1 MRILAIDGG
10 GIRGV
15 YAAYILKR
23 IAEEFN
29 TTFYKCFDLIVGTS
43 TGAIIA
49 AALATNY
56 PIEKIVGLYEVNSK
70 QIFKKQPGGFLGLL
84 QSRYNNRYLKTL
96 LGQTFGK
103 KTMSDVL
110 TRLMIPATDI
120 GNGQVFVFKS
130 NYLEEFVRD
139 KDIRIADAVL
149 ASCSAPTYFNP
160 IVVREY
166 LLADGGLWANNP
178 SIAALVE
185 ATGKMKTP
193 VEKVRLLSVGTGIGN
208 RYYSRKT
215 VNRWWRKVGGLFG
228 LSLYG
233 TKLVEVI
240 LNLQSKSAQNMMG
253 LLLDEVHYLRLNFES
268 DKKLS
273 LDRIDIIDDLKSRA
287 DQIFTYKAKTIERF
301 LRECEGGV

>member
-10 GIRGV
+10 GIRGI
-15 YAAYILKR
+15 YAAYILNR
-23 IAEEFN
+23 IAEEFGI
-29 TTFYKCFDLIVGTS
+29 TFCKCFDLVVGTS

-49 AALATNY
+49 AALATNH
-56 PIEKIVGLYEVNSK
+56 PIPDVLKLYEKNGRR
-70 QIFKKQPGGFLGLL
+70 IFKKQLGGVLGLL
-84 QSRYNNRYLKTL
+84 KSRYNNRPLKAHL
-96 LGQTFGK
+96 DQIFGD
-103 KTMSDVL
+103 KTMSDVQ

-139 KDIRIADAVL
+139 KNIKIADAVL

-160 IVVREY
+160 IEVKEY

-178 SIAALVE
+178 SMAALIE

-208 RYYSRKT
+208 RYYPRKSA
-215 VNRWWRKVGGLFG
+215 NRRWRKVSGFFG
-228 LSLYG
+228 LSFYG
-233 TKLVEVI
+233 TKLVEVL

-253 LLLDEVHYLRLNFES
+253 LLLDETQYLRLNFES
-268 DKKLS
+268 DNKLS
-273 LDRIDIIDDLKSRA
+273 LDSVETIDDLKSRA
-287 DQIFTYKAKTIERF
+287 DQKFTYKVKAIGDF
-301 LRECEGGV
+301 LRACEGE